1 MSEQSSDG
9 TSPGTG
15 PNAPGPG
22 AGGPAA
28 PQGPAP
34 GATAP
39 TWDRLKPAGRAPGPA
54 QQPAGWYPGAELPG
68 FDEAAAG
75 VPPAAPGP
83 RIDPYGDRSSAAT
96 SAPVA
101 PPPQEPC
108 APSGAPTAP
117 SNAIGQYA
125 VHRNRTYLIAVAA
138 LVLVILMAMMAVA
151 MRSPRQDQ
159 GEQGA
164 APSTSAAPST
174 PGQSTSV
181 VGAIPVESGSF
192 TGTWQI
198 SSSRWDSNGLVID
211 MTITSTKGRLAFT
224 TFAIDNASTGQ
235 TNGTGEMASGT
246 VEDGRTTQGEVRFG
260 KDRNDT
266 TIVLADASG
275 HQITALVVPA

>member
-28 PQGPAP
+28 PQAPAP
-34 GATAP
+34 GPTAP
-39 TWDRLKPAGRAPGPA
+39 TWDRLNPAGRAPGPA

-75 VPPAAPGP
+75 VTPAAPGP

-96 SAPVA
+96 SGPVA
-101 PPPQEPC
+101 PPPQ
-108 APSGAPTAP
+108 APSAPTSAPTAP

-125 VHRNRTYLIAVAA
+125 VHRNRTLIVAVAA
-138 LVLVILMAMMAVA
+138 LVLVILVTMTVLSA
-151 MRSPRQDQ
+151 RRLRQDR

-164 APSTSAAPST
+164 APSTSAEPTT
-174 PGQSTSV
+174 PGQSSSV

-198 SSSRWDSNGLVID
+198 SSSHWDSDGLVVD

-235 TNGTGEMASGT
+235 TKGSGEMASGT
-246 VEDGRTTQGEVRFG
+246 VEDGRTTQGEVRFD

-266 TIVLADASG
+266 TVVLADASG
-275 HQITALVVPA
+275 HQITALVVPS